1 MRVIARIYWCRLL
14 DFEAINCAC
23 CEDAIL
29 LGIEADNTIVHKGNN
44 LYQIF

>member
-1 MRVIARIYWCRLL
+1 MRVIARIYWRRLL

-29 LGIEADNTIVHKGNN
+29 LGVEADDAVVHKGNN
-44 LYQIF
+44 LN